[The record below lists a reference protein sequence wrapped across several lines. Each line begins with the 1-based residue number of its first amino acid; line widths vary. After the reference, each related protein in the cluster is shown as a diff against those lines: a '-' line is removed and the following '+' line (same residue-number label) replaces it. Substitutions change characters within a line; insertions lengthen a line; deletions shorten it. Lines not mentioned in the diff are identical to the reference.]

1 MLHFFAHLLP
11 GGTLVMPFMKL
22 WKEGFENKWRLT
34 GEKVCPGDGAVVK
47 RWSRNH
53 YDKETQF
60 EHTEDRYAVI
70 MDGITI
76 ANEYHVRS
84 PATREYPNSKHRNYI
99 QKRVLWMSVFIKDS
113 HDCQPLKKTIYSR
126 SPVRNLEGIRRVH

>member
-1 MLHFFAHLLP
+1 MLHFFTHLLP

-34 GEKVCPGDGAVVK
+34 GEKVRPGDGAVVK

-60 EHTEDRYAVI
+60 EHTEDRYEVI
-70 MDGITI
+70 KDGITI

-84 PATREYPNSKHRNYI
+84 PATREYSQQHAQELYTKAGFVDVCIYKGFTRLPASEEDDI
-99 QKRVLWMSVFIKDS
+99 FSITG
-113 HDCQPLKKTIYSR
+113 KK
-126 SPVRNLEGIRRVH
+126 P